1 MSLDCYKGDLTW
13 ATRNRVYG
21 GGNTIDKQRYGAK
34 QTSYELT
41 VRKFRHFARSL
52 EVVLDERCVRLLW
65 PPRHSVS
72 LTAMVFRTKVPVD
85 WTNGLLLCFKPL
97 CHDWVLGK
105 PEEGYASM
113 LTRAISFVLAILTLG
128 PSLRANEIEGTITIQ
143 RRLTRRRVTSSADLY
158 QRGVTVELG
167 SDREQDPLAFERS
180 RVVIYLEGHLPSEKI
195 TAELNQQDRRF
206 SPDLVVIP
214 VGSSVSFANL
224 DPIFHNVFSLSKAR
238 SFDLGNYPK
247 DRTRIVTFPKAG
259 IVFVDCH
266 LHPNM
271 SAVIVVT
278 PNRWGTKA
286 DASGRFVLPG
296 VPPGTYTIVAW
307 HRAAGFF
314 RKTLRVTEATGVTV
328 DFTIPLDADGVV
340 EQAKR

>member
-1 MSLDCYKGDLTW
+1 
-13 ATRNRVYG
+13 
-21 GGNTIDKQRYGAK
+21 
-34 QTSYELT
+34 
-41 VRKFRHFARSL
+41 
-52 EVVLDERCVRLLW
+52 
-65 PPRHSVS
+65 
-72 LTAMVFRTKVPVD
+72 
-85 WTNGLLLCFKPL
+85 
-97 CHDWVLGK
+97 
-105 PEEGYASM
+105 M
-113 LTRAISFVLAILTLG
+113 LTRAISVVLAILTLG
-128 PSLRANEIEGTITIQ
+128 PSLRAGEIEGTINIQ
-143 RRLTRRRVTSSADLY
+143 RRLTKRKVTSAADQY
-158 QRGVTVELG
+158 QRGVSVGLG
-167 SDREQDPLAFERS
+167 PDKEHDPLAFERS
-180 RVVIYLEGHLPSEKI
+180 HVVIYLEGHLASEKI

-214 VGSSVSFANL
+214 EGSSVSFANL

-238 SFDLGNYPK
+238 SFDLGNYSK
-247 DRTRIVTFPKAG
+247 DQTRIVTFPKAG

-286 DASGRFVLPG
+286 DASGRFVLPS

-314 RKTLRVTEATGVTV
+314 HKTVRVTEAAGVSV
-328 DFTIPLDADGVV
+328 DFTIPLDTDGVI